1 MNRNNS
7 SLIRHLISAAVCIAV
22 LTSLTACSK
31 APAEPT
37 RPPHL
42 IISSEPAATQPM
54 VTEPVPTQSMETTAP
69 KIEID
74 YDNLVTDAYAEVV
87 YSDDGDMFCYHIPQ
101 FNLPNGLAKKVNQKI
116 YNDCHTV
123 LTRDVYP
130 NMQEYGW
137 PDSDGIR
144 YAWGYRGDLACV
156 LVENLG
162 MYDLSD
168 FYIYTVS
175 LSTGSEVSADDLL
188 AAFGMDRESFH
199 DLASERLKLYWDEFI
214 AYHEANGNSS
224 LVDDPFLQDR
234 INRTLSY
241 ENIRN
246 TVPYINAKGGLS
258 FVAEIY
264 SMAGGDSY
272 MHLINADGRLDF
284 MYHADYPKCTRNH
297 AAGSSVSRDDPLE
310 YFIENCDRMY
320 FTKADIQSFDAEMCL
335 YARNAVFAKSGWIF
349 SNANLKNYFSQ
360 YSWYHPAISPDSFTE
375 DLLNSYRIANRDLI
389 VSHENTLKSAD
400 LDPLQYFIENCD
412 RRYFSASEISGLSKE
427 ELQYARNAI
436 YAKSG
441 RIFSMEK
448 LASYFAKYS
457 WYDPHIPA
465 DAFGEDMLNS
475 YQTANRD
482 LIVARENELNGI
494 TAEEA
499 YAIAC
504 RYWDYHEGDIAEETG
519 FPLYVVDDGT
529 VEHNGTMYYSFRLRW
544 MVTDESGSSWM
555 STLDQVYIN
564 SKNGEC
570 TYTIYS

>member
-1 MNRNNS
+1 MNCNHG
-7 SLIRHLISAAVCIAV
+7 SLLRCLTAAAVCAAT
-22 LTSLTACSK
+22 LTGLAACSK

-37 RPPHL
+37 LPPHL
-42 IISSEPAATQPM
+42 IISSEPTATQP
-54 VTEPVPTQSMETTAP
+54 VDTEPVPTQPTETTAP
-69 KIEID
+69 KNEID
-74 YDNLVTDAYAEVV
+74 YNNLVTDAYAEVA
-87 YSDDGDMFCYHIPQ
+87 YSHDGDMFCYHIPQ
-101 FNLPNGLAKKVNQKI
+101 FNLPNDLAKKINQKI
-116 YNDCHTV
+116 YHDCYAI

-144 YAWGYRGDLACV
+144 YAWGYRGDLACI
-156 LVENLG
+156 LVENRG
-162 MYDLSD
+162 IYDLSE

-175 LSTGSEVSADDLL
+175 LSTGSEVSTDDLL
-188 AAFGMDRESFH
+188 AAFGMDREAFH
-199 DLASERLKLYWDEFI
+199 DLASDRLKLYWDEWL
-214 AYHEANGNSS
+214 AYHKDNGNSS
-224 LVDDPFLQDR
+224 LADDPFLQDR
-234 INRTLSY
+234 VNQTLSY
-241 ENIRN
+241 ENVRN
-246 TVPYINAKGGLS
+246 TVPYINPEGGLS

-284 MYHADYPKCTRNH
+284 MYQADYPKCTRNH
-297 AAGSSVSRDDPLE
+297 ASGSLVSRDDPLE

-320 FTKADIQSFDAEMCL
+320 FTTADIQGFDEEMCL

-349 SNANLKNYFSQ
+349 NSADLKNYFSK
-360 YSWYHPAISPDSFTE
+360 YTWYHPTISPDSFTE
-375 DLLNSYRIANRDLI
+375 DLLNSYQISNRDLI
-389 VSHENTLKSAD
+389 VNHESTLKSAN

-412 RRYFSASEISGLSKE
+412 RRYFSASEISGLRKD

-457 WYDPHIPA
+457 WYNPHIPG
-465 DAFGEDMLNS
+465 DAFQEDMLNS

-504 RYWDYHEGDIAEETG
+504 RYWDYHEGDIADESG

-529 VEHNGTMYYSFRLRW
+529 TEHNGTMYYSFRLRW
-544 MVTDESGSSWM
+544 MVTDENGSSWM

-570 TYTIYS
+570 TYNIYS